1 VTDNSQTLATTAFI
15 KALIALAAAQ
25 NGIQSATT
33 TVSGVLRFAT
43 ADELTAGLL
52 DSVGFTPDAMKQIA
66 DLYMDASNAAFDE
79 LTTITTAPV
88 DDRTLKVATT
98 LFVMRELNRRI
109 VTATETIQGK
119 VKLASSSDIQTNATG
134 AKVITPARLKAA
146 LLERSAIASA
156 TETVIGLLQ
165 FATDAQVAS
174 GASNS
179 VAVTPAQAKVAITSG
194 LSGSTVYTP
203 IAESDPIAYFLVPYV
218 LTFGAAPI
226 GNATHIVSFSL
237 SVKNDSSGATTTAT
251 LPASG
256 NSASYTLAYSPRNFS
271 LSTYTFTL
279 TAVDNLGNVSAP
291 LVKTIQTDT
300 VTTSTPTA
308 QLPTNNQTN
317 VGLTPVFSVSGFD
330 ALNRAN
336 ASMSDKK
343 HIQTEWIVEETVNGA
358 VVQAFNS
365 GFDAVNLMTLSAPFG
380 ALKYKHTYTLK
391 VRFKDEKYGWG
402 AQLSVPF
409 TTSSYGQI
417 QLIQKIWNE
426 RSTSQKQS
434 PGAVSANGKRIALG
448 TFAWYRTA
456 SWGYVDIYDFENG
469 SYVLKHTLQNT
480 DATIAGYTS
489 TSGNQAG
496 YGKSVALSA
505 NGNRLFVGCS
515 SSSSTSEKGRV
526 FVYDYDGTTW
536 VLHSTIVAASG
547 GLNYA
552 DCMRCSDDGSAV
564 IVRQYNGSTGIK
576 TAVIYVYNP
585 TTSAWVSKTTT
596 TIGNTTDS
604 ALEMSGDGLTCV
616 VGNSQVDS
624 GLGAVYIYTR
634 NAGEYVWTLS
644 TTLKPTGVIASHSG
658 FGYAYAL
665 SRDGSTLLV
674 ATGSLS
680 KLALYKKV
688 TGVWTL
694 VFNKTY
700 TVTDIPLGVRS
711 LGWSMAL
718 DETGYRGII
727 GDPQETT
734 TLGTV
739 TGVVIENDA
748 ILLTGTVGVNT
759 FQNPDITV
767 AWNTFNKLVL
777 SSDGTTAITPNSA
790 NRTNDPVSQMPSYF
804 IFRV

>member
-1 VTDNSQTLATTAFI
+1 
-15 KALIALAAAQ
+15 
-25 NGIQSATT
+25 
-33 TVSGVLRFAT
+33 
-43 ADELTAGLL
+43 
-52 DSVGFTPDAMKQIA
+52 
-66 DLYMDASNAAFDE
+66 
-79 LTTITTAPV
+79 
-88 DDRTLKVATT
+88 
-98 LFVMRELNRRI
+98 
-109 VTATETIQGK
+109 
-119 VKLASSSDIQTNATG
+119 
-134 AKVITPARLKAA
+134 
-146 LLERSAIASA
+146 
-156 TETVIGLLQ
+156 
-165 FATDAQVAS
+165 
-174 GASNS
+174 
-179 VAVTPAQAKVAITSG
+179 
-194 LSGSTVYTP
+194 
-203 IAESDPIAYFLVPYV
+203 
-218 LTFGAAPI
+218 
-226 GNATHIVSFSL
+226 
-237 SVKNDSSGATTTAT
+237 
-251 LPASG
+251 
-256 NSASYTLAYSPRNFS
+256 
-271 LSTYTFTL
+271 
-279 TAVDNLGNVSAP
+279 
-291 LVKTIQTDT
+291 
-300 VTTSTPTA
+300 
-308 QLPTNNQTN
+308 
-317 VGLTPVFSVSGFD
+317 
-330 ALNRAN
+330 
-336 ASMSDKK
+336 MSDKK

-505 NGNRLFVGCS
+505 SGNRLFVGCTAS
-515 SSSSTSEKGRV
+515 DLGSEKGRV

-536 VLHSTIVAASG
+536 VLHSTIIAASG

-688 TGVWTL
+688 AGVWTL

-777 SSDGTTAITPNSA
+777 SSDGTTAITPNTV
-790 NRTNDPVSQMPSYF
+790 NRVNDPISQMPSYF